1 MYSNPAPGERLPQF
15 RHDPVLSFLDSAPAP
30 PSSRGLL
37 GSIKEEIEMTPD
49 LTETLIPEPQKRTF
63 RDSVLFKMIVTG
75 LLILALLI
83 PLSMVRGLIRERTE
97 RRDSVVSEIGRTWGS
112 AQVVGGPVLTVPYLI
127 HAKND
132 KGVVETWTQLAH
144 FLPESIKLDGRLS
157 PKMRQ
162 RGIYE
167 VPVYQVENLHGAGR
181 FLKPSFA
188 EWRIAPDDVLWD
200 QAYLS
205 LGISDMRGI
214 RREVRMVWADRELLL
229 APGGGVTGLW
239 TSGLRVPVAGLGA
252 LAEKASLP
260 FAFDLAFQGSRSL
273 QFLPLGKQTTAT
285 LGSTWKDP
293 SFTGGFLPDQ
303 RQVSDQG
310 FQATW
315 TVPYYGR
322 SYPQQWLEAEREQV
336 LTDQAVSESAFGVSL
351 YTPVDVYLKT
361 ERSVKYGML
370 FLVLTFLA
378 FFLFEVF
385 SPVSLHPMHYLLV
398 GAALCLFYLLLLSV
412 SEQIPFG
419 LAYAAASAAI
429 VLLISGYSLAILKG
443 RGRALTMSGMLAV
456 LYGYLYVLLQAE
468 DYALLLGSLG
478 LLAILATVMF
488 LTRKVDWYS
497 PKSTSPRP
505 AAP

>member
-1 MYSNPAPGERLPQF
+1 
-15 RHDPVLSFLDSAPAP
+15 
-30 PSSRGLL
+30 
-37 GSIKEEIEMTPD
+37 MTPD
-49 LTETLIPEPQKRTF
+49 LTETLMSEPRKRTF
-63 RDSVLFKMIVTG
+63 RDSVLFKMFVTG

-83 PLSMVRGLIRERTE
+83 PLNMVNGLIRERTE

-112 AQVVGGPVLTVPYLI
+112 AQVVGGPVLAVPYLV
-127 HAKND
+127 HSKD
-132 KGVVETWTQLAH
+132 EKGNVETWTQLAY

-157 PKMRQ
+157 PTLRK

-167 VPVYQVENLHGAGR
+167 VPVYRVENLHGSGA
-181 FLKPSFA
+181 FLKPSFT
-188 EWRIAPDDVLWD
+188 EWRIAPADILWD

-214 RREVRMVWADRELLL
+214 RKEVRLVWADRALVLS
-229 APGGGVTGLW
+229 PGGGVAGLW
-239 TSGLRVPVAGLGA
+239 TTGLRVPISGLGR
-252 LAEKASLP
+252 LAERANLP
-260 FAFDLAFQGSRSL
+260 FAFDLSFQGSQSL
-273 QFLPLGKQTTAT
+273 QFLPLGKQTSAT
-285 LGSTWKDP
+285 LTSSWKDP

-303 RQVSDQG
+303 RVVSARG

-322 SYPQQWLEAEREQV
+322 SYPQQWLETQREEL
-336 LTDQAVSESAFGVSL
+336 LTNQAVTESAFGVSL
-351 YTPVDVYLKT
+351 YTPVDVYQKT
-361 ERSVKYGML
+361 ERSAKYGVL

-412 SEQIPFG
+412 SEQIPFWM
-419 LAYAAASAAI
+419 AYAAASSAI

-443 RGRALTMSGMLAV
+443 KGRALTMSAMLAV

-478 LLAILATVMF
+478 LLAILSIVMF

-497 PKSTSPRP
+497 PKATSPRP
-505 AAP
+505 VSP

>member
-1 MYSNPAPGERLPQF
+1 
-15 RHDPVLSFLDSAPAP
+15 
-30 PSSRGLL
+30 
-37 GSIKEEIEMTPD
+37 MTPD
-49 LTETLIPEPQKRTF
+49 LTEALMPPSPILQKRTF
-63 RDSVLFKMIVTG
+63 RDSVLFKMIVIG

-97 RRDSVVSEIGRTWGS
+97 RRDSVVYEIGRTWGG
-112 AQVVGGPVLTVPYLI
+112 AQVLGGPVLTVPYLV
-127 HAKND
+127 HSKD
-132 KGVVETWTQLAH
+132 EKGNITTWTQLAH
-144 FLPESIKLDGRLS
+144 FLPESIKMDGRLD
-157 PKMRQ
+157 PTLRK

-167 VPVYQVENLHGAGR
+167 VPVYRVDNLHGSGA
-181 FLKPSFA
+181 FLKPSFT
-188 EWRIAPDDVLWD
+188 EWRIAPTDILWD

-214 RREVRMVWADRELLL
+214 RKEVRMVWDNRALLL
-229 APGGGVTGLW
+229 SPGGGVAGLW
-239 TSGLRVPVAGLGA
+239 TTGLRVPISGLGR
-252 LAEKASLP
+252 LPEKKSLP
-260 FAFDLAFQGSRSL
+260 FAFDLSFQGSRSL
-273 QFLPLGKQTTAT
+273 QFLPLGKQTSAT
-285 LGSTWKDP
+285 LSSSWKDP
-293 SFTGGFLPDQ
+293 SFTGGFLPDS
-303 RQVSDQG
+303 RSVTAKG
-310 FQATW
+310 FQASW

-336 LTDQAVSESAFGVSL
+336 LTDQAVNESAFGVSL
-351 YTPVDVYLKT
+351 FTPVDVYLKT

-412 SEQIPFG
+412 SEQIPFWM
-419 LAYAAASAAI
+419 AYAAASVAI

-443 RGRALTMSGMLAV
+443 KRRALTMSGMLAV

-488 LTRKVDWYS
+488 LTRRVDWYS
-497 PKSTSPRP
+497 PKAPPSPRMGRE
-505 AAP
+505 AAEA

>member
-1 MYSNPAPGERLPQF
+1 
-15 RHDPVLSFLDSAPAP
+15 
-30 PSSRGLL
+30 
-37 GSIKEEIEMTPD
+37 MTPD
-49 LTETLIPEPQKRTF
+49 LTETLMPRKRTY

-75 LLILALLI
+75 LLILALMI
-83 PLSMVRGLIRERTE
+83 PLAMVRGLIRERTE
-97 RRDSVVSEIGRTWGS
+97 RRDSVIVETGRTWGVD
-112 AQVVGGPVLTVPYLI
+112 QVVGGPVLTVPYLV
-127 HAKND
+127 HSKNE
-132 KGVVETWTQLAH
+132 KGIVETWTQLAH
-144 FLPESIKLDGRLS
+144 FLPETVRMDGRLN
-157 PKMRQ
+157 PTVRK

-167 VPVYQVENLHGAGR
+167 VPVYRVENLHGSGA
-181 FLKPSFA
+181 FLKPSFT
-188 EWRIAPDDVLWD
+188 EWRIAPADILWD
-200 QAYLS
+200 QAWLS

-214 RREVRMVWADRELLL
+214 RKEVRMAWAGKALLL
-229 APGGGVTGLW
+229 SPGGGVAGLW
-239 TSGLRVPVAGLGA
+239 TSGLRVPIPGLGA
-252 LAEKASLP
+252 LPEKESLP
-260 FAFDLAFQGSRSL
+260 FAFDLSFQGSQSL
-273 QFLPLGKQTTAT
+273 CFLPLGKQTTAT
-285 LGSTWKDP
+285 LASSWKDP

-303 RQVSDQG
+303 REVSAKG
-310 FQATW
+310 FKATW

-336 LTDQAVSESAFGVSL
+336 LTDEAVSQSAFGVSL

-419 LAYAAASAAI
+419 MAYAAASVAI

-443 RGRALTMSGMLAV
+443 KGRALTMSGMLAV

-478 LLAILATVMF
+478 LLVILAVVMF
-488 LTRKVDWYS
+488 LTRRVDWYS
-497 PKSTSPRP
+497 PKATSPRQVSP
-505 AAP
+505 

>member
-1 MYSNPAPGERLPQF
+1 
-15 RHDPVLSFLDSAPAP
+15 
-30 PSSRGLL
+30 
-37 GSIKEEIEMTPD
+37 MTPD
-49 LTETLIPEPQKRTF
+49 LTEALLTEPRKRTY
-63 RDSVLFKMIVTG
+63 RDSVLFKMIVIG
-75 LLILALLI
+75 LLILALMI
-83 PLSMVRGLIRERTE
+83 PLFMVRGLIRERTE
-97 RRDSVVSEIGRTWGS
+97 RRDSVVFETGRTWGVE
-112 AQVVGGPVLTVPYLI
+112 QVVGGPVLTVPYLV
-127 HAKND
+127 HNKND
-132 KGVVETWTQLAH
+132 KGIVETWTQLAH
-144 FLPESIKLDGRLS
+144 FLPETIKMDGRLN
-157 PKMRQ
+157 PKLLK

-167 VPVYQVENLHGAGR
+167 VPVYRMENLHSSGV
-181 FLKPSFA
+181 FLKPSFTQ
-188 EWRIAPDDVLWD
+188 WRIVPADVLWD

-205 LGISDMRGI
+205 VGISDMRGF
-214 RREVRMVWADRELLL
+214 RREVQMAWADRTLVL

-239 TSGLRVPVAGLGA
+239 TTGLRVPISGLAA
-252 LAEKASLP
+252 LPEKASLP
-260 FAFDLAFQGSRSL
+260 FAFDLSFQGSQSL
-273 QFLPLGKQTTAT
+273 FFLPLGKQTTAT
-285 LGSTWKDP
+285 LSSSWKDP
-293 SFTGGFLPDQ
+293 SFKGGFLPDQ
-303 RQVSDQG
+303 REVSGKG
-310 FQATW
+310 FKATW

-336 LTDQAVSESAFGVSL
+336 LTDQGVNESAFGVSL

-419 LAYAAASAAI
+419 MAYAAAAVAI
-429 VLLISGYSLAILKG
+429 VLLISGYSLAILGGK
-443 RGRALTMSGMLAV
+443 GRALTMGGMLGV

-478 LLAILATVMF
+478 LLAILAVVMF

-505 AAP
+505 VSP

>member
-1 MYSNPAPGERLPQF
+1 MPSPG
-15 RHDPVLSFLDSAPAP
+15 
-30 PSSRGLL
+30 GLL
-37 GSIKEEIEMTPD
+37 PSIKEEIEMTPD
-49 LTETLIPEPQKRTF
+49 LTETLMPEPRKRNL

-75 LLILALLI
+75 MLILALMI
-83 PLSMVRGLIRERTE
+83 PLSMVKGLIRERTE
-97 RRDSVVSEIGRTWGS
+97 RRDSVIFETARTWGVQ
-112 AQVVGGPVLTVPYLI
+112 QVVGGPVLTVPYLV
-127 HAKND
+127 HSKND

-144 FLPESIKLDGRLS
+144 FLPETIRMDGRLN
-157 PKMRQ
+157 PKVLK

-167 VPVYQVENLHGAGR
+167 VPVYRVENLHSSGQ
-181 FLKPSFA
+181 FLKPSFTQ
-188 EWRIAPDDVLWD
+188 WRIAPADVLWD
-200 QAYLS
+200 QAWLS
-205 LGISDMRGI
+205 VGISDMRGF
-214 RREVRMVWADRELLL
+214 RREVHMAWTGRTLVLS
-229 APGGGVTGLW
+229 PGGGVTGLW
-239 TSGLRVPVAGLGA
+239 TTGLRVPIPGLAA
-252 LAEKASLP
+252 LPEKASLP
-260 FAFDLAFQGSRSL
+260 FAFDLSFQGSQSL
-273 QFLPLGKQTTAT
+273 CFLPLGKQTTAT
-285 LGSTWKDP
+285 LSSSWKDP
-293 SFTGGFLPDQ
+293 SFTGGYLPDQ
-303 RQVSDQG
+303 REVSAKG
-310 FQATW
+310 FKATW

-336 LTDQAVSESAFGVSL
+336 LTDQAVNESAFGVSL

-419 LAYAAASAAI
+419 MAYAAAAVAI

-443 RGRALTMSGMLAV
+443 KGRALTMSGMLGV

-478 LLAILATVMF
+478 LLVILATVMF

-497 PKSTSPRP
+497 PKATSSRP
-505 AAP
+505 VSP